1 MVLNSFLFSTNRLRL
16 CFSMRKVMRF
26 NAFLVFLFIS
36 LPIISEAAESKKT
49 DSLTLVST
57 IRPLG
62 FIAKEILGSDG
73 AVLILGDSQK
83 NEHDYVILPS
93 HRVALAQADLFIW
106 IGPKLE
112 VQLSEIASTF
122 ESEKL
127 ITASQIPN
135 IILWPLSNEQKA
147 LKSIDDMHLWLDFQN
162 AIVIA
167 KSILDALEV
176 KNPKRS
182 EFYLEN
188 FLNFKKNLMATKAEI
203 NYLFETHAESNLV
216 IPYAVGHNAYQY
228 FERQVGVKHSMVLLR
243 DPARAPSIREIL
255 ETRRNVKQIRPQCLF
270 VPPNMDQSIL
280 KSTLNGYQ
288 IIEREIDILGLN
300 IEVESGSYDIFV
312 KQVADGFSGC
322 LIPI

>member
-1 MVLNSFLFSTNRLRL
+1 
-16 CFSMRKVMRF
+16 MRF
-26 NAFLVFLFIS
+26 NAFLLFLFIS
-36 LPIISEAAESKKT
+36 LSIISAAAESKKT

-73 AVLILGDSQK
+73 TVLIMGDSQK
-83 NEHDYVILPS
+83 NAHDYVILPS
-93 HRVALAQADLFIW
+93 HRVVLAQADLFIW

-112 VQLSEIASTF
+112 VQLSRVASAF
-122 ESEKL
+122 EPGKL

-135 IILWPLSNEQKA
+135 IVLWPLNNEQKT
-147 LKSIDDMHLWLDFQN
+147 LTTIDDMLLWLDFQN

-176 KNPKRS
+176 KNPKRA

-188 FLNFKKNLMATKAEI
+188 FQNFERNLMATKAEI
-203 NYLFETHAESNLV
+203 NSLFETHRKSNLV

-228 FERQVGVKHSMVLLR
+228 FERQVGIKHSMVLMQ
-243 DPARAPSIREIL
+243 DPARAPSIREIF
-255 ETRRNVKQIRPQCLF
+255 ETRRNVKQIRPRCLF
-270 VPPNMDQSIL
+270 VSPNMDQSIL

-300 IEVESGSYDIFV
+300 TEVESGSYDVFIR
-312 KQVADGFSGC
+312 QVAESFSGC